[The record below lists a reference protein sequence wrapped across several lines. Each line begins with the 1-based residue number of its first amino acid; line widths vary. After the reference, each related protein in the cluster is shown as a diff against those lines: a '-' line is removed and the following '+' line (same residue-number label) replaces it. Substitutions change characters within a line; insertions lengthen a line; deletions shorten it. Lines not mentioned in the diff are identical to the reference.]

1 MLFQK
6 TIIDLILAKVP
17 NSKPHFLVV
26 IGPNCSGKTTL
37 TQDICEI
44 ANDKVS
50 VPVGSRHF
58 ILPKPIRLKKG
69 LHGIEPESYEVQR
82 MQEFVNLLTKN
93 QVTQLAFTGRREGH
107 YGTNQCN
114 YFNPEKQMI
123 LLEGLPWMYCFNSI
137 PKENRTVI
145 TLLHN
150 NLQSWLIRTMR
161 RDIEERGYDLIE
173 VKESI
178 IKRTLYLES
187 IKYAIEDSTDI
198 AILTSCK
205 DFCQIMENKNVS
217 EVIQSYYID
226 ILKCLDFLLN

>member
-1 MLFQK
+1 MIYNQH
-6 TIIDLILAKVP
+6 IIDLILARLP
-17 NSKPHFLVV
+17 NSTPHFLVV
-26 IGPNCSGKTTL
+26 IGSSCSGKTTL

-58 ILPKPIRLKKG
+58 ILPKQIRLGKG
-69 LHGIEPESYEVQR
+69 LHGIEPESYELQR
-82 MQEFVNLLTKN
+82 MQEFINLLRKN

-107 YGTNQCN
+107 YGTNQYN
-114 YFNPEKQMI
+114 YFNPEKQVI
-123 LLEGLPWMYCFNSI
+123 ILEGLPWMYCFNSI
-137 PKENRTVI
+137 PQENRTVI

-150 NLQSWLIRTMR
+150 NLQSWLVRAMR

-178 IKRTLYLES
+178 IKRTLYLGR

-198 AILTSCK
+198 AILTGCN
-205 DFCQIMENKNVS
+205 DFCQITENKNVS
-217 EVIQSYYID
+217 VVIDSYYLEL
-226 ILKCLDFLLN
+226 LKCLDFLLN